1 MAKMKFQFHHEVKNT
16 TSVMTSALPGNRMPF
31 FLLFEESTTK
41 KVAPHVSSNEPVCLS
56 VMLKPLSLIV
66 GQKYPAQQN

>member
-1 MAKMKFQFHHEVKNT
+1 
-16 TSVMTSALPGNRMPF
+16 MTSALRGNRMPF

-56 VMLKPLSLIV
+56 VMLKPLSLIM